1 MQNPPSIAA
10 LAERLETLLAEHV
23 DFKRP
28 LDPKAALSADLGFD
42 SLDLIETSF
51 SIQEYF
57 DFEFS
62 DKNALEELDL
72 ALGGGQLIQNG
83 RLTDLGFELLRERMP
98 ELAERPLPETMTP
111 AEVQKYF
118 SLETFARLVREFLV
132 AVPDTC
138 PKTGASIVLLDMVP
152 RTTTGDKPECLPSGD
167 QLLAAWVEDQAAR
180 LRPN

>member
-1 MQNPPSIAA
+1 MHNPPSIAEI
-10 LAERLETLLAEHV
+10 AERLESVMAEHV

-62 DKNALEELDL
+62 DKNALEELDQ
-72 ALGGGQLIQNG
+72 ALGGGRLVENG
-83 RLTDLGFELLRERMP
+83 RLTGLGFDLLRQRMP
-98 ELAERPLPETMTP
+98 ELGERPLPESMTP

-118 SLETFARLVREFLV
+118 CLETFARLVREFLL
-132 AVPDTC
+132 AVPETC
-138 PKTGASIVLLDMVP
+138 PQTGESIVLIDMVP
-152 RTTTGDKPECLPSGD
+152 RTTAGEKPACLPTGD
-167 QLLAAWVEDQAAR
+167 QLLAAWVEEQAAR
-180 LRPN
+180 LRLN